1 MYRLSKKEKMQYGL
15 TGFLAGSLFL
25 YFFYQTVYV
34 IGMAIPCAFLYC
46 KWKGKELGEK
56 RRRRLELQFR
66 DWIDS
71 ASGHLQAGCS
81 VENAFVKSGR
91 ELTYLYD
98 SAADIHREIRSMEHL
113 LANNIPL
120 EKILYDFGERSQA
133 ENIQNFADVFA
144 TGKRS
149 GGNLREMISDTC
161 EITAMKTDVEREI
174 QTMIHGKV
182 MEQKI
187 MCFIPFGII
196 LYISLSSPGYFSSL
210 YHNPAGICMMT
221 ACLLF
226 YLFSLWISLRIIRI
240 EV

>member
-1 MYRLSKKEKMQYGL
+1 MYRLSKKEKIQYGL
-15 TGFLAGSLFL
+15 TGFLAGSRFL
-25 YFFYQTVYV
+25 

-161 EITAMKTDVEREI
+161 EI